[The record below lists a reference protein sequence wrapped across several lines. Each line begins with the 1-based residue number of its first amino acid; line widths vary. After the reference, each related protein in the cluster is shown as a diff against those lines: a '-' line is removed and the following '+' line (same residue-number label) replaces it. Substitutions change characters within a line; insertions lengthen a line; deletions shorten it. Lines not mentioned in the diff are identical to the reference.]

1 MGLEAF
7 SGKFSSPGTLRV
19 PLVIGTLAYKLQ
31 MVAAW
36 AVGVMGSKEFRLY
49 PSTTVSE

>member
-1 MGLEAF
+1 M
-7 SGKFSSPGTLRV
+7 

-49 PSTTVSE
+49 PSTTVSELKGGWVIMLLFSETMG